1 MLKISGSLF
10 TTTTEMKR
18 GVLDLIPAGLRT
30 LHVPDQPHRTHP
42 RAHMAPGRPFLSLR
56 ALFLRGHFHSP
67 LLPTCVSP
75 PHHSHWTSI
84 LGGLQ
89 AVTSAVGT
97 GLPPS
102 DHGSLTH
109 TVTSP
114 PTSQPDASILG
125 SHTQSGLVE
134 GGSGREALWA
144 RALRRTQ
151 VDSACHLVFT
161 RGTLHVSG
169 TPEGP
174 LLPCPRHASP

>member
-1 MLKISGSLF
+1 
-10 TTTTEMKR
+10 
-18 GVLDLIPAGLRT
+18 
-30 LHVPDQPHRTHP
+30 
-42 RAHMAPGRPFLSLR
+42 MAPPGPWPPRPLPQ
-56 ALFLRGHFHSP
+56 SP
-67 LLPTCVSP
+67 VSGVIFTLPISP
-75 PHHSHWTSI
+75 PASPRDSHWTSI

-125 SHTQSGLVE
+125 SRMQSRL
-134 GGSGREALWA
+134 GGGGAGGGREALWA

-151 VDSACHLVFT
+151 VGSARHLVFT
-161 RGTLHVSG
+161 SGALHVSG
-169 TPEGP
+169 SPDGP
-174 LLPCPRHASP
+174 LLPCPRHASPGLHSTPKAHTCLPKTSTKY

>member
-1 MLKISGSLF
+1 MCSSLEGRKISGPLF

-30 LHVPDQPHRTHP
+30 LHIPDQPHRTRP
-42 RAHMAPGRPFLSLR
+42 RPHLAPGRPFLSLK
-56 ALFLRGHFHSP
+56 SP
-67 LLPTCVSP
+67 VSGVIFTLPISP
-75 PHHSHWTSI
+75 PASPPDSHWTSI

-125 SHTQSGLVE
+125 SRMQSRLVE
-134 GGSGREALWA
+134 GGWLEGGSLGRSLEKDTGW
-144 RALRRTQ
+144 Q
-151 VDSACHLVFT
+151 C
-161 RGTLHVSG
+161 
-169 TPEGP
+169 
-174 LLPCPRHASP
+174 ASPRLHIGCSARVRLP